1 MNSEN
6 MEMSIHHK
14 DYKFFHITYPSMSFT
29 LLKHL
34 EKNKYISSLGESF
47 ELKLYNPSE
56 EIRPSEIKEYVFKIE
71 DMDKIMNK
79 YSKILTED
87 ILYHID
93 HELLILSTTC
103 ENLITLAGIRKDSD
117 ILDGVKLDL
126 SMFRKKLE
134 YTREYHNFINN
145 RIPASKASKYKGK
158 SITVLTVSGTFADAI
173 IDNDGNITFNDWE
186 EVTPVRYFVLKK

>member
-6 MEMSIHHK
+6 MELSIHHK
-14 DYKFFHITYPSMSFT
+14 DYLFFNIAYPSMSFT

-47 ELKLYNPSE
+47 ELKLYNSSE

-71 DMDKIMNK
+71 DMDKIMDK

-103 ENLITLAGIRKDSD
+103 ENLIMLAGIRKDSD

-126 SMFRKKLE
+126 SMLRKKLE
-134 YTREYHNFINN
+134 YTREYHKFINN
-145 RIPASKASKYKGK
+145 RIPASKAFNYKGK
-158 SITVLTVSGTFADAI
+158 AITVLTVSGTFVDAT